1 MKKIKY
7 LIITIFICLT
17 TLCSA
22 QIRFGYTSK
31 ELKIEFMGSETKSGY
46 TDSGSETLTV
56 TKNKVLSIYVFDKD
70 NKCFA
75 IIIAPGDIFILND
88 YVNMFDKNYT
98 RMDEGTWIKNSTY
111 GLIEIKLIASEYT
124 YFVCKIKHKNNDE

>member
-22 QIRFGYTSK
+22 QIRFGYKPK
-31 ELKIEFMGSETKSGY
+31 ELKIEFMGSEINSGY
-46 TDSGSETLTV
+46 TYFGSEIVTI
-56 TKNKVLSIYVFDKD
+56 TKNNVLSIYMFDED
-70 NKCFA
+70 NNCFA
-75 IIIAPGDIFILND
+75 IIITPGDIFILND

-98 RMDEGTWIKNSTY
+98 RIYEGTWIKNSTY
-111 GLIEIKLIASEYT
+111 GLIEIKLIVSEYP
-124 YFVCKIKHKNNDE
+124 YFICKIKHKNNDE